1 MNDNILND
9 NQYLIEMNEM
19 KEMYEKK
26 EKEINKYKKENYR
39 LKKDL
44 MSCYGMIRILDSQFN
59 NGSFGGDELKS
70 VIEFLRAYLSTV
82 FDDIIGNENP
92 TLFSLYV

>member
-1 MNDNILND
+1 MVDNILND

-26 EKEINKYKKENYR
+26 EQEINKYKTENYR

-59 NGSFGGDELKS
+59 NGEFSGDEIKNI
-70 VIEFLRAYLSTV
+70 IEFLRSYLSNV
-82 FDDIIGNENP
+82 FDDILEIENP
-92 TLFSLYV
+92 TLFSILV